1 MGGGSGDDVAD
12 AFQPGQKRL
21 GLRAI
26 AILAWCRMDPKRQ
39 TDRIDGGV
47 PLGRQAAARTTDGGT
62 FSPPFAPL
70 ASAWTFEIVLS
81 IITYRS
87 EEHTSDLQSLMRI
100 SHAVFC

>member
-47 PLGRQAAARTTDGGT
+47 QLGRQAAARTTDGGT

-81 IITYRS
+81 ILPYSKSGVSAIDRKTVV
-87 EEHTSDLQSLMRI
+87 LGKG
-100 SHAVFC
+100 V

>member
-1 MGGGSGDDVAD
+1 IAGGIGDDVAD

-47 PLGRQAAARTTDGGT
+47 QLGRQAAARTTDGGT
-62 FSPPFAPL
+62 FSSPFAP
-70 ASAWTFEIVLS
+70 
-81 IITYRS
+81 RS
-87 EEHTSDLQSLMRI
+87 EAHTSELRSLMRR
-100 SHAVFC
+100 SYAVFGLKRKHLQSAIT